1 MKVRSSRRR
10 QSTVL
15 ETLEHRTL
23 LSVTSITV
31 NAINP
36 TEGTPFGSAIN
47 PAQIGN
53 FDVNNYIGL
62 DESSQYSAVINWGD
76 GSQSAGLGPVT
87 IQFVANLGNGNAEY
101 GVYSYHTYALAT
113 TSSNPDELTINV
125 ADNTGPGTL
134 QSQSGPVQV
143 NSAPLENSYTPATIN
158 ATIGV
163 PLTNV
168 TIGQFIDTNN
178 LAVAGNYAVSVNWGD
193 GQFSSGTVVPYKTST
208 QLGGTGVE
216 FTIEASHTYTS
227 GGSFTVA
234 ALISEIGGAQLTETT
249 PITVTGSSLQQIT
262 AAPISAVV
270 GVPFTGTVAS
280 FTDPN
285 PSDTASEF
293 SATINW
299 GNGDSTAGTVESVG
313 SGAFIVTAVDPVS
326 HNGFTYTSV
335 GTYNVTISVTGPN
348 STKFT
353 AFTTATVADAP
364 ITATGLTLGLA
375 PNLIYTF
382 PPFSG
387 VVATFTDGNP
397 SATLSNFTATINWG
411 DGTVSP
417 GTISFDPTML
427 GVFDVSGTHQYPPSS
442 TPYQAIIT
450 INSKGGATAT
460 AFTTITITDTPIT
473 PGTGTP
479 ISIAATKGVPF
490 TLEVGTFTDGNPGA
504 LPSQYATTINW
515 GDGTSTSSGIIG
527 KQANGTFTVT
537 GTHTYANVSG
547 GTPYAITVTI
557 ADIAGTSPGTATD
570 TATATVSDAPLSSQG
585 SPIIGVAGVG
595 LSPTPI
601 TVATFTDS
609 DPNGIPADYT
619 ATINWGDGTAT
630 TAGTISQTGTSPNGS
645 TFSVSGSHT
654 YAMAGNYQTSVTI
667 VETGGSQTVAVG
679 GAVIADA
686 PITATGLT
694 LGVAPNLIYTYPPFS
709 GEVAT
714 FTDPNA
720 NLTASDF
727 TAAINW
733 GDGTQTPGTVAV
745 SMVTPGVFVVSGTHL
760 FGQSSSPYQATITI
774 RDIGGATATAGTS
787 ITVSD
792 TAITAGTVT
801 AITATTS
808 MPFTA
813 QVGTFTDANPAAVPS
828 QYATTINWGDGIS
841 TSGVVSKE
849 ADGTFIVTGS
859 HTYANV
865 SGATPFALTVTIT
878 DIAGTS
884 PGTATDT
891 GTATVSDAP
900 LTSLGSPI
908 TGVAGVGLTPS
919 PITVATFTDSDPNGI
934 ASDYSAVINW
944 GDGTATTVG
953 TITQTGTSPNGS
965 TFSVSGAHTYDNPGD
980 FQTTVTITEVG
991 GSKTV
996 AVGNAVIADAP
1007 LSATPIQPT
1016 VSTTEATVFT
1026 GPVASFTS
1034 ANPTETVGDF
1044 NYVTIDWGDG
1054 TPLSFGTV
1062 TQPGGV
1068 GTEFLVSG
1076 THTYATAGV
1085 SSGIGQY
1092 PITVAVHAVGGSTLN
1107 IANTANV
1114 ADVPLFVTGKLNP
1127 ASDSGVSNSDDITNV
1142 VQPNFLG
1149 TTNQPNATV
1158 NIYATVSGGAPVLIG
1173 QGVSNANDAWSIT
1186 SDQVLATGTYLITA
1200 IAIDQYGHTVS
1211 SDTTIV
1217 PELVIDTVPPV
1228 ITAASFNRFDDTLT
1242 VTYQDNLSG
1251 LDYASIANGSF
1262 YHLSAK
1268 PLSPKVPVPKLLL
1281 PTAITVTPAASPT
1294 SPVTVT
1300 VVFNHGHTV
1309 RGGSYLIVINSGTG
1323 DNGVQDI
1330 AGNALDGN
1338 FYGSF
1343 PTGDGLAGGNLAA
1356 AISTFHNHITLA
1368 PVPVQDGYVAPGA
1381 VTIDPPASVAK
1392 TTKLVRLIESRA
1404 SVKLVIQTA
1413 KQANVHDLAM
1423 GALIF
1428 DKKDKRDRR

>member
-1 MKVRSSRRR
+1 MSLFEYRPGKGSVRAGLARLRGASMTARSSRRR
-10 QSTVL
+10 L
-15 ETLEHRTL
+15 EALIETLEHRTL
-23 LSVTSITV
+23 LSITSITV

-36 TEGTPFGSAIN
+36 TEGTPLGSAAN
-47 PAQIGN
+47 PVQIGN
-53 FDVNNYIGL
+53 FDVNNFIGL

-87 IQFVANLGNGNAEY
+87 IQFVADLGNGDAEY

-113 TSSNPDELTINV
+113 TSSNPDTLTIGV

-143 NSAPLENSYTPATIN
+143 NSTPLQNSYTPTTIN
-158 ATIGV
+158 ATIGT

-168 TIGQFIDTNN
+168 TVGQFIDTNP
-178 LAVAGNYAVSVNWGD
+178 LAVASNYAVSVNWGD
-193 GQFSSGTVVPYKTST
+193 GQFSAGTVVPYKTST

-227 GGSFTVA
+227 GGSFTAA
-234 ALISEIGGAQLTETT
+234 ALISAIGGAQLTETT
-249 PITVTGSSLQQIT
+249 PISVTGSSLQQIT

-299 GNGDSTAGTVESVG
+299 GNGSSTAGTVQSVG

-326 HNGFTYTSV
+326 HNGFTYTNV

-348 STKFT
+348 NTKFT

-387 VVATFTDGNP
+387 EVATFTSGNP
-397 SATLSNFTATINWG
+397 NATISDFTATINWG

-417 GTISFDPTML
+417 GTISIDPTMA
-427 GVFDVSGTHQYPPSS
+427 GVFDVSGTHQYAPSS

-450 INSKGGATAT
+450 IDSKFGSTAT

-490 TLEVGTFTDGNPGA
+490 TLEVGTFTDANPGA

-515 GDGTSTSSGIIG
+515 GDGTSTSSGVVG
-527 KQANGTFTVT
+527 KEANGTFTVT

-547 GTPYAITVTI
+547 ATPYAITVTI

-570 TATATVSDAPLSSQG
+570 TATATVSDAPLFSQG
-585 SPIIGVAGVG
+585 SPINGVAG
-595 LSPTPI
+595 I
-601 TVATFTDS
+601 
-609 DPNGIPADYT
+609 
-619 ATINWGDGTAT
+619 
-630 TAGTISQTGTSPNGS
+630 
-645 TFSVSGSHT
+645 
-654 YAMAGNYQTSVTI
+654 
-667 VETGGSQTVAVG
+667 
-679 GAVIADA
+679 
-686 PITATGLT
+686 
-694 LGVAPNLIYTYPPFS
+694 
-709 GEVAT
+709 
-714 FTDPNA
+714 
-720 NLTASDF
+720 
-727 TAAINW
+727 
-733 GDGTQTPGTVAV
+733 
-745 SMVTPGVFVVSGTHL
+745 
-760 FGQSSSPYQATITI
+760 
-774 RDIGGATATAGTS
+774 
-787 ITVSD
+787 
-792 TAITAGTVT
+792 
-801 AITATTS
+801 
-808 MPFTA
+808 
-813 QVGTFTDANPAAVPS
+813 
-828 QYATTINWGDGIS
+828 
-841 TSGVVSKE
+841 
-849 ADGTFIVTGS
+849 
-859 HTYANV
+859 
-865 SGATPFALTVTIT
+865 
-878 DIAGTS
+878 
-884 PGTATDT
+884 
-891 GTATVSDAP
+891 
-900 LTSLGSPI
+900 
-908 TGVAGVGLTPS
+908 GLTPS

-944 GDGTATTVG
+944 GDNTPTTVG

-965 TFSVSGAHTYDNPGD
+965 TFSVGGAHTYDSPGD
-980 FQTTVTITEVG
+980 YQTTVTITETG

-996 AVGNAVIADAP
+996 AIGSAVIADAP
-1007 LSATPIQPT
+1007 LSTSPSQPT
-1016 VSTTEATVFT
+1016 VSTTEATVFS
-1026 GPVASFTS
+1026 GPVASYTS
-1034 ANPTETVGDF
+1034 ANPTETVSDF

-1054 TPLSFGTV
+1054 TPLSLGTI
-1062 TQPGGV
+1062 TQPAGP
-1068 GTEFLVSG
+1068 GTAFIVSG
-1076 THTYATAGV
+1076 KHTYATAGV

-1092 PITVAVHAVGGSTLN
+1092 PITVAIHDLGGSTLN
-1107 IANTANV
+1107 VVNTANV
-1114 ADVPLFVTGKLNP
+1114 ADVPLIVTGKLNP
-1127 ASDSGVSNSDDITNV
+1127 ASDSGVSNSDDITAV
-1142 VQPNFLG
+1142 VQPNFIG

-1158 NIYATVSGGAPVLIG
+1158 NLYATVSGGRPVLIG

-1186 SDQVLATGTYLITA
+1186 SDQALATGTYVITA
-1200 IAIDQYGHTVS
+1200 IAVDQYGHTDS

-1217 PELVIDTVPPV
+1217 PDLVIDAVPPV
-1228 ITAASFNRFDDTLT
+1228 VTAATFDRFDDTVT

-1251 LDYASIANGSF
+1251 LDYASIGNGSF

-1281 PTAITVTPAASPT
+1281 PTGITITPAASPA

-1338 FYGSF
+1338 FYGTF
-1343 PTGDGLAGGNLAA
+1343 PTGDSLAGGNFAA
-1356 AISTFHNHITLA
+1356 SISTFHNNITLA

-1381 VTIDPPASVAK
+1381 VTIDPPSSVAK
-1392 TTKLVRLIESRA
+1392 TAKKVRLVESKA
-1404 SVKLVIQTA
+1404 SVKLVTQSVKKTH
-1413 KQANVHDLAM
+1413 VHDLAM
-1423 GALIF
+1423 GALTS
-1428 DKKDKRDRR
+1428 DKKAKRDQS